1 MNELLLRAEQVG
13 QILPNPLE
21 TRVKLRGFFD
31 SIWNEQRSH
40 SSKLAYYNSA
50 KLTSKIG
57 FEPFLRLQDHS
68 IRRSVMRLRSSSHRL
83 NCETARYLTERELE
97 KRGTNIMWE
106 KRCKFC
112 TSDEALSLSHLP
124 SHDTIIED
132 ENHILVT
139 CPKFHAPRTTLRET
153 TKSLLLR
160 NEDYHLLYQPEHIL
174 HFGRF
179 VKKVFN
185 LRFPKKTKECQKNFH
200 YTRNRTS
207 SNCNFIGQKHLNL
220 NVNILLN
227 CNSKIITLIFL
238 GPC

>member
-1 MNELLLRAEQVG
+1 MNELLARAEQVG

-21 TRVKLRGFFD
+21 TRVILRKYFD

-57 FEPFLRLQDHS
+57 FEPFLKLQDHA

-97 KRGTNIMWE
+97 KRGVNIMWE

-112 TSDEALSLSHLP
+112 TADEALPLSHLP
-124 SHDTIIED
+124 FHDTIIED

-139 CPKFHAPRTTLRET
+139 CPKFHAPRTTLRES

-185 LRFPKKTKECQKNFH
+185 LRFPKKP
-200 YTRNRTS
+200 RNA
-207 SNCNFIGQKHLNL
+207 K
-220 NVNILLN
+220 
-227 CNSKIITLIFL
+227 
-238 GPC
+238 